1 MCLVVVQSKK
11 ELLSKPLMWLLSLAE
26 ADHAS
31 GDQKSLQM
39 GIRWPS
45 IRL

>member
-1 MCLVVVQSKK
+1 MVHSRR
-11 ELLSKPLMWLLSLAE
+11 EMLSKRLMWLVSLAE
-26 ADHAS
+26 AERAS

-39 GIRWPS
+39 GIPWPS